1 MTLTIAMDIGGTF
14 TDLVAFDT
22 DSGVIHQAKSST
34 TPADLVVGIRE
45 TLGKSGFSLADAES
59 FVHGST
65 TAINTAIERTGARV
79 ALVTTKGMRDVY
91 EIGRDN
97 RVEAYNINF
106 NPPKPYVPRR
116 LIFEVD
122 ERLDARGEVVRE
134 FDQRQALAVA
144 ERVAAAGV
152 EAVAVCFL
160 HSYVNPEHEQAM
172 AAVLRS
178 RLPKVYLTLS
188 HEVLR
193 EYREYER
200 TSTTVM
206 NSYIGPRVSTYL
218 RDLSSSL
225 DERGFGGRLL
235 IMQSNGG
242 AMSPGQAR
250 RLPVAMLES
259 GPVGGV
265 IAAAEVGTALG
276 YPNVVAFDMGG
287 TTAKCSAVHGG
298 APSIAQGYFIGG
310 SASGHPVMLPVV
322 DIVEV
327 GTGGGSIAWIDEVGA
342 LRVGPR
348 SAGGM
353 PGPIAYGW
361 GGTEPTITDADALL
375 GRINPARFLGGEMP
389 LDLDAAREGLRKKVA
404 EQMGMSV
411 LTAAIGVLRIAE
423 NAMSLA
429 VRQVSLERGFDPRD
443 FAMVAMGGAG
453 PAHAAAVA
461 RELHIS
467 TVIVPRLPAHFSAL
481 GMLLADLRHDYVRT
495 VFAPL
500 DELDFAE
507 VNDVFD
513 ELTAQGE
520 TVLADEGA
528 SAGSISFQRYLDVRY
543 VGQEFTLQVEVS
555 PATVARADREAIR
568 RAFNE
573 AHEMRRGQSASE
585 QPLEVVN
592 LRVVAVARRARPSFP
607 ALSNA
612 GSPEPV
618 GERQVYFDDPAQPLT
633 TMIYDRD
640 RLPADAGVRGPAIVE
655 EYATTTVV
663 PPGASARVAESG
675 EVIITIA
682 P

>member
-1 MTLTIAMDIGGTF
+1 MTLTIALDIGGTF
-14 TDLVAFDT
+14 TDLVAFDS

-45 TLGKSGFSLADAES
+45 TLGKSGLSLAEAES

-65 TAINTAIERTGARV
+65 TAINTAIERSGARV
-79 ALVTTKGMRDVY
+79 ALVTTTGMRDVY

-97 RVEAYNINF
+97 REEAYNIYF
-106 NPPKPYVPRR
+106 NPAKPYVPRR

-122 ERLDARGEVVRE
+122 ERLGARGEVVRE
-134 FDQRQALAVA
+134 FDQQQALAVA
-144 ERVAAAGV
+144 EHIAAAGV

-178 RLPKVYLTLS
+178 RLPEVYLTLS

-206 NSYIGPRVSTYL
+206 NSYIGPRVSKYL
-218 RDLSSSL
+218 GDLASSL
-225 DERGFGGRLL
+225 DDLGFGGRLL

-242 AMSPGQAR
+242 AMSPDQAE
-250 RLPVAMLES
+250 RLPVAMMES

-298 APSIAQGYFIGG
+298 VPSIAQGYFIGG
-310 SASGHPVMLPVV
+310 SASGHPVLLPVV

-327 GTGGGSIAWIDEVGA
+327 GTGGGSIAWIDGVGA

-348 SAGGM
+348 SAGGV

-389 LDLDAAREGLRKKVA
+389 LDLDAAREGLRKEVA
-404 EQMGMSV
+404 GQLGLSE
-411 LTAAIGVLRIAE
+411 LTAAAGVLRIAE

-453 PAHAAAVA
+453 PTHAAAVA

-467 TVIVPRLPAHFSAL
+467 TIIVPRLPAHFSAL

-495 VFAPL
+495 VFSPL
-500 DELDFAE
+500 DQLDFAE
-507 VNDVFD
+507 VTGVFD
-513 ELTAQGE
+513 ELTAQGGD
-520 TVLADEGA
+520 VLADEGA
-528 SAGSISFQRYLDVRY
+528 AAGSVSFQRYLDVRY
-543 VGQEFTLQVEVS
+543 RGQEFTLQVAVS
-555 PATVARADREAIR
+555 AATIATADREAIR

-573 AHEMRRGQSASE
+573 AHEIRRGQSASD
-585 QPLEVVN
+585 QPVEVVN
-592 LRVVAVARRARPSFP
+592 VRVVAIARRGRPSFP
-607 ALSNA
+607 AVSAA
-612 GSPEPV
+612 GRAQPV
-618 GERQVYFDDPAQPLT
+618 GERQVYFDDPTQPLAT
-633 TMIYDRD
+633 AIYDRD
-640 RLPADAGVRGPAIVE
+640 RLPAGAVAAGPAIIE

-663 PPGASARVAESG
+663 PPGASAAVAESG